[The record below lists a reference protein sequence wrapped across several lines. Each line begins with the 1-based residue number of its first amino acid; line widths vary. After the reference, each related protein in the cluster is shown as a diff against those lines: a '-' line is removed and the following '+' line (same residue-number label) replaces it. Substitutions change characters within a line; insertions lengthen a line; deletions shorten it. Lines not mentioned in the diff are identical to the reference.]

1 MLPDEIAKEQPFMIA
16 NYHTHTT
23 RCGHAI
29 GSDREYIEQAVQS
42 GLKTLGFS
50 DHVPVPFD
58 GGFRSPI
65 RMGSE
70 EINGYFESLTRLKN
84 EYKRDIEI
92 LIGFEMEYFPAYFE
106 RTMALLAQYPVD
118 YLILG
123 QHYLDNEIGSHRT
136 THPTDREDYLVKYVD
151 QCIKGLDT
159 GVFTYFAHPDTLN
172 FTGDKALYEQQMRRL
187 CQHALIKNVPLEL
200 NLTGMRTPYIYP
212 HEPFFKIAAES
223 GNPVILGFDAH
234 EPAAITRKDTVRAG
248 MRLAKKCGLTVLDKA
263 EIRSPFV
270 L

>member
-1 MLPDEIAKEQPFMIA
+1 MIA

-29 GSDREYIEQAVQS
+29 GTDREYIEHAIQA
-42 GLKTLGFS
+42 GLTTLGFS

-58 GGFRSPI
+58 GGFVSSI
-65 RMGSE
+65 RMKLEQIEDYIS
-70 EINGYFESLTRLKN
+70 SLTALRK
-84 EYKRDIEI
+84 EYKDRIEI

-106 RTMALLAQYPVD
+106 RTMELIAHYPVD

-123 QHYLDNEIGSHRT
+123 QHFLDNETGAHRT
-136 THPTDREDYLVKYVD
+136 THPTDREDYLAQYVD
-151 QCIKGLDT
+151 QCIQGLDT

-172 FTGDKALYEQQMRRL
+172 FTGDSAFYEKQARRL
-187 CQHALIKNVPLEL
+187 CEHAFKRNVPLEF

-212 HEPFFKIAAES
+212 HEPFFRIAAET

-234 EPAAITRKDTVRAG
+234 EPDAITRKDTVRAG
-248 MRLAKKCGLTVLDKA
+248 LKTVNKLGLTLLDKP
-263 EIRSPFV
+263 EIINPFHSR
-270 L
+270 

>member
-1 MLPDEIAKEQPFMIA
+1 MIA

-29 GSDREYIEQAVQS
+29 GTDREYVEHAIKA
-42 GLKTLGFS
+42 GLKILGFS
-50 DHVPVPFD
+50 DHVPVPF
-58 GGFRSPI
+58 GGFISPI
-65 RMGSE
+65 RMGTDE
-70 EINGYFESLTRLKN
+70 LEDYIDSLTRLKN

-106 RTMALLAQYPVD
+106 RTMALIAGYPID

-123 QHYLDNEIGSHRT
+123 QHYLENEIDAHRT
-136 THPTDREDYLVKYVD
+136 TRPTDREDYLLKYVE
-151 QCIKGLDT
+151 QCIQGLDT

-172 FTGDKALYEQQMRRL
+172 FTGDAAFYDRQMRRL
-187 CQHALIKNVPLEL
+187 CEHALKRNVPLEF

-212 HEPFFKIAAES
+212 HEPFFRIAAEV

-234 EPAAITRKDTVRAG
+234 EPEAITRRDTVRQG
-248 MRLAKKCGLTVLDKA
+248 KRIVKKLGLTLLEQA
-263 EIRSPFV
+263 EVVNPFAR
-270 L
+270 

>member
-1 MLPDEIAKEQPFMIA
+1 MIA
-16 NYHTHTT
+16 NYHTHTV

-29 GSDREYIEQAVQS
+29 GTDREYVEHAIRA
-42 GLKTLGFS
+42 GLKILGFS

-58 GGFRSPI
+58 GGFVSPI
-65 RMGSE
+65 RMGTD
-70 EINGYFESLTRLKN
+70 EIEDYFSSLTRLKN
-84 EYKRDIEI
+84 EYRRDIEI

-106 RTMALLAQYPVD
+106 RTMKLLSAFPVD

-123 QHYLDNEIGSHRT
+123 QHYLDNETGAHRT
-136 THPTDREDYLVKYVD
+136 THPTDRENYLVKYVD
-151 QCIKGLDT
+151 QCIQGLDT

-172 FTGDKALYEQQMRRL
+172 FTGDQAFYESQMRRL
-187 CQHALIKNVPLEL
+187 CQHALRKNVPLEF

-212 HEPFFKIAAES
+212 HEPFFKIASEV

-234 EPAAITRKDTVRAG
+234 EPHAITRKDTVRAG
-248 MRLAKKCGLTVLDKA
+248 TKIVQKLGLTLLDSVEPKN
-263 EIRSPFV
+263 PFS